1 MTFTNWI
8 LFFLIV
14 QVIHF
19 LGTWK
24 LYQKAGRKAWEA
36 IVPIYNAYV
45 LLKIIQRPVW
55 WIVILFIPIVNVIF
69 LPVLWVETIRSFR
82 KYTTLD
88 TVLVIVTLGFY
99 IYYVNYFLDVTYN
112 EKRDLG
118 PLNFADDFIGSV
130 TYAVIFATFIHTFFI
145 QPFIIPTSSLE
156 KSLLV
161 GDMLFVSK
169 FHYGARVPRTAV
181 SFPMVHDTIPV
192 INKKSYFSFPQYPS
206 FRLPGFQKIKHND
219 IICFNWP
226 ADTVYQFW
234 DKQKR
239 HIDKPMDKRSNYV
252 KRCVGLPS
260 DVLEI
265 KNGDVYI
272 NNSMLKLHDRQK
284 LQYNYII
291 NLKDQIH
298 ESIINDYNLESNY
311 IFKVKNEYWQNFQ
324 FRQMLI
330 ENEILA
336 QEILNDSINTEVVF
350 SFKDE
355 KNSFF
360 RNIVEKFKISLSNY
374 LKINATKEQEIQ
386 LKKDSRILK
395 VVKYISSPST
405 TTFPHNQPT
414 WSIDNMGPI
423 NIPKEG
429 EVITLTKENF
439 PLYERLITVYE
450 NNTLEQNGDKFIING
465 KETKTYTIKQDYYW
479 MMGDNRHGSEDSRY
493 WGFVPFDHILG
504 KPVFIWMSFD
514 QNVPWSKLFDKIRWE
529 RVFTTV
535 GHDGKPRSYFIYFLI
550 FVAIWQGYV
559 FYKKKKAK
567 A

>member
-8 LFFLIV
+8 LFFFII

-88 TVLVIVTLGFY
+88 TILVIVTLGFY

-169 FHYGARVPRTAV
+169 FHYGARVPKTAV

-206 FRLPGFQKIKHND
+206 FRFPGFQKIKHND

-226 ADTVYQFW
+226 ADTVFKFR
-234 DKQKR
+234 DTSKFGMN
-239 HIDKPMDKRSNYV
+239 KPLDKRSNYV
-252 KRCVGLPS
+252 KRCLGLPG

-265 KNGDVYI
+265 TNSDVIVNGKK
-272 NNSMLKLHDRQK
+272 LPLHDRQK
-284 LQYNYII
+284 LQYSYNLFLKDNII
-291 NLKDQIH
+291 N
-298 ESIINDYNLESNY
+298 SIIDDYKIQKSDEPKPITLINYQSYMQNKEVFINDFNANLDDY
-311 IFKVKNEYWQNFQ
+311 F
-324 FRQMLI
+324 
-330 ENEILA
+330 
-336 QEILNDSINTEVVF
+336 TE
-350 SFKDE
+350 KD
-355 KNSFF
+355 
-360 RNIVEKFKISLSNY
+360 SLSNKGLY
-374 LKINATKEQEIQ
+374 LYNLNLTDELFTEM
-386 LKKDSRILK
+386 KKDARIYK
-395 VVKYISSPST
+395 IEKYVNKPSL

-423 NIPKEG
+423 KIPKEG
-429 EVITLTKENF
+429 EVITLNKENF
-439 PLYERLITVYE
+439 PLYKRLITVYE

-465 KETKTYTIKQDYYW
+465 KETNIYTIKQDYYW

-514 QNVPWSKLFDKIRWE
+514 QNVPWSKLFDKVRWE

-535 GHDGKPRSYFIYFLI
+535 GHEGKPRSYFIYFLI

>member
-1 MTFTNWI
+1 MTFTSWI
-8 LFFLIV
+8 LFFFII

-36 IVPIYNAYV
+36 LVPIYNAYI

-88 TVLVIVTLGFY
+88 TILVIVTLGFY

-112 EKRDLG
+112 EKRDLS

-192 INKKSYFSFPQYPS
+192 IGKKSYLSFPQYPS
-206 FRLPGFQKIKHND
+206 FRLPGFQEIKHND

-239 HIDKPMDKRSNYV
+239 HIDKPLDKRSNYV
-252 KRCVGLPS
+252 KRCLGLPG
-260 DVLEI
+260 DIFQI
-265 KNGDVYI
+265 KNGDVLV
-272 NNSMLKLHDRQK
+272 NGKKLPLHDRQK
-284 LQYNYII
+284 LQYSYNLYLKDNIITSIIDDYKIQFSDAPTLLVNLNNKSYYENKEVLNKELNVNLDQFFTVNDTISNKQMYLYRI
-291 NLKDQIH
+291 NLTD
-298 ESIINDYNLESNY
+298 ELYNE
-311 IFKVKNEYWQNFQ
+311 
-324 FRQMLI
+324 M
-330 ENEILA
+330 
-336 QEILNDSINTEVVF
+336 
-350 SFKDE
+350 
-355 KNSFF
+355 
-360 RNIVEKFKISLSNY
+360 
-374 LKINATKEQEIQ
+374 
-386 LKKDSRILK
+386 KKDARIYSIQ
-395 VVKYISSPST
+395 KYINLPSL

-423 NIPKEG
+423 KIPKEG
-429 EVITLTKENF
+429 EVITLTKENL
-439 PLYERLITVYE
+439 PLYKRLITVYE
-450 NNTLEQNGDKFIING
+450 NNT
-465 KETKTYTIKQDYYW
+465 
-479 MMGDNRHGSEDSRY
+479 
-493 WGFVPFDHILG
+493 
-504 KPVFIWMSFD
+504 
-514 QNVPWSKLFDKIRWE
+514 
-529 RVFTTV
+529 
-535 GHDGKPRSYFIYFLI
+535 
-550 FVAIWQGYV
+550 
-559 FYKKKKAK
+559 
-567 A
+567 